1 MYDKLKLWAA
11 RTRDTPGITKF
22 LDRAKEQIDHDTGE
36 ITTFGSLEGL
46 KISIFT
52 GGISIIGSLSK
63 YLYPNNIYPLDRH
76 STAEAV
82 EKLSDNLHLNISD
95 AKVTGLEFGTQF
107 VMRHKPE
114 DYLRRLGDMPRLQR
128 YHFEVG
134 TLYYKPKGKQQP
146 KVFAFYDKKADAAV
160 KGMILPDGF
169 SDVNL
174 LKYEMRYNQRLS
186 QQLGVAEVT
195 ASTLSEK
202 EFYRQM
208 VRRYQDSYFSIS
220 KQKQVKTNVMNEIK
234 TVSDAYDVL
243 VARLISQSD
252 QTQITAFLEELK
264 EAKIFE
270 DRKSYSRLK
279 KKIQE
284 VATKADISVSDELV
298 RELDNEI
305 KNIGAYI

>member
-1 MYDKLKLWAA
+1 
-11 RTRDTPGITKF
+11 
-22 LDRAKEQIDHDTGE
+22 
-36 ITTFGSLEGL
+36 
-46 KISIFT
+46 
-52 GGISIIGSLSK
+52 
-63 YLYPNNIYPLDRH
+63 
-76 STAEAV
+76 
-82 EKLSDNLHLNISD
+82 
-95 AKVTGLEFGTQF
+95 
-107 VMRHKPE
+107 
-114 DYLRRLGDMPRLQR
+114 
-128 YHFEVG
+128 
-134 TLYYKPKGKQQP
+134 
-146 KVFAFYDKKADAAV
+146 
-160 KGMILPDGF
+160 
-169 SDVNL
+169 
-174 LKYEMRYNQRLS
+174 MRYNQRLS